1 MVSYFYVID
10 DTSLVSLE
18 GYTSQKLS
26 HEEAKEKLRGKNWH
40 WHIKVQEGDTY
51 GHLEDLARLSGVLS
65 DLDADNLKQREEVD
79 PLRLRVG
86 TGHTYLL
93 LRGDKNHELFTPSPK
108 KRSSNKKPRVAFKN
122 R

>member
-18 GYTSQKLS
+18 GYASQKLS
-26 HEEAKEKLRGKNWH
+26 HDEAKEKLRGKNWF
-40 WHIKVQEGDTY
+40 WYVKDQGGETFRRLD
-51 GHLEDLARLSGVLS
+51 DLARLSGVPS
-65 DLDADNLKQREEVD
+65 DLDADNLEQRKVESE
-79 PLRLRVG
+79 RLRMG

-93 LRGDKNHELFTPSPK
+93 LRADQNHEIFTPSPK
-108 KRSSNKKPRVAFKN
+108 KRLSNKKPRVAFKK